1 MKTWAR
7 HTLALLL
14 LGSAQVFAQ
23 VPMNTTSSAAAQISS
38 LLAPTGQLRAVINL
52 GNAVLAGLDAQQQ
65 PVGVSVDMAR
75 ELARRLGLPL
85 QLTVVKTAAESVAA
99 LAQQQVDIGFV
110 AIDPVRG
117 RELAYTAPYVT
128 IEGAYL
134 VRNNSPLHN
143 NTGVDQAGHRVVV
156 GKGSAY
162 DLFLTREI
170 KHATLVRVASS
181 QAVVDDFLSQG
192 HEVAAGVRQQLE
204 KDAARLGGVRLLPGR
219 FMAIEQAMA
228 VPKTRDAAVVAFV
241 HQVVEELKA
250 SGFVAQALARHR
262 IEGVAVAAPQ
272 AQPPKP

>member
-1 MKTWAR
+1 MIV
-7 HTLALLL
+7 
-14 LGSAQVFAQ
+14 S
-23 VPMNTTSSAAAQISS
+23 QI
-38 LLAPTGQLRAVINL
+38 APTGQLRAVINL

-65 PVGVSVDMAR
+65 PTGVSVDMAR

-85 QLTVVKTAAESVAA
+85 QLTLVKTAAESVAA

-143 NTGVDQAGHRVVV
+143 NAEVDKAGHRVVV

-162 DLFLTREI
+162 DLFLTREV
-170 KHATLVRVASS
+170 KHATLVRATSS

-228 VPKTRDAAVVAFV
+228 VPKTRDAAVVAYV

-262 IEGVAVAAPQ
+262 IKGVAVAAPQ